1 MGNTPSTAKKSA
13 ETEFKNFYDV
23 IDYVATYYVLTM
35 DFKSLSKLSEKE
47 YCDKLIILTADII
60 EKHFNERE
68 ITYLEQRIKDGLEVN
83 SLNTEKFVFIDRDKL
98 DSLDISNET
107 KKSLQKNIKKNRVCI
122 GIAKFYVK
130 IAHIFAAIVMTINP
144 VYTYTDPESGVTM
157 SSSLL
162 EKDKIPKKADRKL
175 FKFNIC
181 DNRIRA
187 LKRDELIDE
196 ETKSVY
202 LEPEICGINADE
214 SGMPKTLGDEPGINE
229 LMQLYYD
236 EYDSKTGS
244 FSKMTTAT
252 KALFDRDL
260 KSFYTAFTGEE
271 TMPPEITRFS
281 DIRLKDY
288 SRTQPNC
295 QGPDAKFQ
303 ARVKIGDSDDLF
315 VAYADNLR
323 RMIHTAA
330 DNQQKLLEVI
340 NQIFTYTIDTKTGKR
355 VIRVN
360 PALTEKSLQEAVEK
374 TRRYIMDLYIKCEDD
389 YTQGV
394 KLYSAIVESKNA
406 EIVPRQIESLTAES
420 DKLVGSVEIPVG
432 ALEEEEVIEL
442 GKEAVTQEPIDKEA
456 ITQEPIDKEK
466 AIDTSLDTIG
476 QPQDKSTAFGQIP
489 IADENP
495 SNQPVTSDKV
505 NDQAFGPAFDKA
517 PASAFDKAPA
527 SAFDQPPAPA
537 FDEAPASA
545 FTPAFSQPPA
555 SAFSQPPAPAF
566 TPAFDQAPAPAFT
579 PAPATAFDQAPAFDN
594 SKVGQP
600 TGFDETRLKQL
611 PQGPLPQGP
620 LPQGGKLSKKNKRV
634 KKHSTKRNKH

>member
-1 MGNTPSTAKKSA
+1 MGNTPSNAKKST

-60 EKHFNERE
+60 EKHFNEHE
-68 ITYLEQRIKDGLEVN
+68 ITYLEQRIKDGLQVN

-144 VYTYTDPESGVTM
+144 VYTYTDPESGLTM

-162 EKDKIPKKADRKL
+162 EKDRIPKKADRKL
-175 FKFNIC
+175 FKLNIC

-202 LEPEICGINADE
+202 LEPEICGIN
-214 SGMPKTLGDEPGINE
+214 SGENGIPKTLGDEPGINE

-244 FSKMTTAT
+244 FSKMTPNT

-260 KSFYTAFTGEE
+260 KAFYTTFTGEE
-271 TMPPEITRFS
+271 TMPPEITQFS

-288 SRTQPNC
+288 SKTQPNC
-295 QGPDAKFQ
+295 QGPDPKFQ
-303 ARVKIGDSDDLF
+303 ARVKIGESDDLF

-340 NQIFTYTIDTKTGKR
+340 NQLFTYTIDTKTEKR

-360 PALTEKSLQEAVEK
+360 PALTEKLLQEAVEK
-374 TRRYIMDLYIKCEDD
+374 TRKYIMDLYIKCEED

-394 KLYSAIVESKNA
+394 KIYTAIVESKNA

-420 DKLVGSVEIPVG
+420 DKLVGSVQIPAG
-432 ALEEEEVIEL
+432 ALEEKEEVIEL
-442 GKEAVTQEPIDKEA
+442 GKEPLGE
-456 ITQEPIDKEK
+456 EK
-466 AIDTSLDTIG
+466 AIENPHIVSEPLAV
-476 QPQDKSTAFGQIP
+476 DKSTAFGQP
-489 IADENP
+489 PLHDKSTAFGQPPLHDKSTAYGQQPSDSPFGQQPSDSPFGQQP
-495 SNQPVTSDKV
+495 SNSSFGQQP
-505 NDQAFGPAFDKA
+505 
-517 PASAFDKAPA
+517 SAFKQSNITSEPISTSSDSSLPTQD
-527 SAFDQPPAPA
+527 FRQPPAFNKMSETD
-537 FDEAPASA
+537 FDE
-545 FTPAFSQPPA
+545 
-555 SAFSQPPAPAF
+555 
-566 TPAFDQAPAPAFT
+566 
-579 PAPATAFDQAPAFDN
+579 
-594 SKVGQP
+594 
-600 TGFDETRLKQL
+600 RR
-611 PQGPLPQGP
+611 
-620 LPQGGKLSKKNKRV
+620 LPQGGKLSKKNKKY
-634 KKHSTKRNKH
+634 KKHSTRRNKH